1 MKEKKQE
8 LELSVLRSDE
18 NPKKNWVHKIL
29 DRATTDKI
37 TAEAQQ
43 AIEDDDNQ
51 MSWFIFP

>member
-1 MKEKKQE
+1 
-8 LELSVLRSDE
+8 
-18 NPKKNWVHKIL
+18 L

-51 MSWFIFP
+51 MSWFILP